1 MTRLLIESEGVIISP
16 DTPIITH
23 SPDSIDEYIV
33 IVNLPEDWD
42 EVHNYIINENN
53 IDGIPNRKVTCS
65 NTQEFSLRSA
75 VYEMSVEEAEL
86 TKTHSKVEDVR
97 LNPDKYYEMS
107 SPETI
112 RYKKV
117 IAFSKPKITAALDSE
132 DISHTN
138 GKRSNWSHLFVNSSP
153 SSKPFQ
159 GSDISDTTKVDRDI
173 TYSITGKN
181 VDSVII
187 DSGVGYLHPEFK
199 NEDGTYR
206 VKDIFLDGPYKV
218 DPEYF
223 DNNGYTYTK
232 VVDGITLG
240 VGIETSRAR
249 EWWTTSSS
257 RSAAFQSLGTVSL
270 SSLYTLGHVATKS
283 TNSNSNQ
290 LIDGH
295 GTACA
300 SQIGGKSFGLA
311 FECNLWNI
319 RIALTGA
326 GGYVSS
332 SVALNA
338 LAIWHNAKKI
348 AFDDPD
354 PTLVNNSYGQSS
366 STGNTSSVVY
376 THGYRG
382 LTQNYVGNGNNS
394 QPPTDSG
401 ACRNHKYFKYGSQS
415 YAYNGTGQYL
425 PSGSTTNS
433 GAENAISA
441 GCIMVASAGNKNQKI
456 STYDDIDYDNWYSN
470 SSNFICRAGGVQ
482 KGFSGN
488 DERKKGTIRVGALDC
503 GVEPTNAPNPYA
515 IRKVCYSSNGP
526 MINIW
531 SPAEYT
537 MAAGYGAASYE
548 DYAREDD
555 VGFYD
560 TWFNGT
566 SSASPNTCSVIAL
579 YLETNR
585 GANQADV
592 HDWLDRYGSVEI
604 DLYDDEDVDPSYY
617 WSQPDQGVNW
627 LAASGQC
634 RNYQG
639 NSSLRGAPKRVLK
652 NPFATDGQPSI
663 SGVEVSGISFSQ
675 S

>member
-16 DTPIITH
+16 DTPVIKH
-23 SPDSIDEYIV
+23 NPDPIDEYIV
-33 IVNLPEDWD
+33 IVNLPEDWE

-53 IDGIPNRKVTCS
+53 IDGIPNRKITCS

-75 VYEMSVEEAEL
+75 VYEMSAEEAEL
-86 TKTHSKVEDVR
+86 TKTHPKVEDVR

-173 TYSITGKN
+173 TYSLTGKN

-223 DNNGYTYTK
+223 DSNGYTYTK

-257 RSAAFQSLGTVSL
+257 RSAAFQSLGTVFL

-283 TNSNSNQ
+283 SNSNSNQ

-300 SQIGGKSFGLA
+300 SQIGGKTFGLA
-311 FECNLWNI
+311 FESNLWNI

-354 PTLVNNSYGQSS
+354 PTLVNNSYGSSS
-366 STGNTSSVVY
+366 STGNTNGVNY
-376 THGYRG
+376 IHGYRG
-382 LTQNYVGNGNNS
+382 EILTYDGNGDNAT
-394 QPPTDSG
+394 PPSNSG
-401 ACRNHKYFKYGSQS
+401 ACRNHKFFKYGSLS
-415 YAYNGTGQYL
+415 YSYNGTGQYL

-433 GAENAISA
+433 GAENAIAA

-503 GVEPTNAPNPYA
+503 GVEPTNASNPYA

-531 SPAEYT
+531 APGEQT

-555 VGFYD
+555 AGFYD

-566 SSASPNTCSVIAL
+566 SAASPNACSVIAL
-579 YLETNR
+579 YLESNR

-604 DLYDDEDVDPSYY
+604 DLYDDEDVDSSYY
-617 WSQPDQGVNW
+617 WSQANDSGWSAP
-627 LAASGQC
+627 SGQC
-634 RNYQG
+634 RNYRG

-663 SGVEVSGISFSQ
+663 SGVEISGISFSQ

>member
-16 DTPIITH
+16 DTPVIKH
-23 SPDSIDEYIV
+23 NPDPIDEYIV
-33 IVNLPEDWD
+33 IVNLPEDWE

-53 IDGIPNRKVTCS
+53 IDGIPNRKITCS

-75 VYEMSVEEAEL
+75 VYEMSAEEAEL
-86 TKTHSKVEDVR
+86 TKTHPKVEDVR

-107 SPETI
+107 SPETL

-117 IAFSKPKITAALDSE
+117 IAFSKPKITAAFDSE

-173 TYSITGKN
+173 TYSMTGKN

-223 DNNGYTYTK
+223 DSNGYTYTK

-257 RSAAFQSLGTVSL
+257 RSAAFQSLGTVFL

-283 TNSNSNQ
+283 SNSNSNQ

-311 FECNLWNI
+311 FESNLWNI

-366 STGNTSSVVY
+366 STGNTNGVNY
-376 THGYRG
+376 IHGYRG
-382 LTQNYVGNGNNS
+382 EILTYDGNGDNAT
-394 QPPTDSG
+394 PPSNSG
-401 ACRNHKYFKYGSQS
+401 ACRNHKYFKYGSSS
-415 YAYNGTGQYL
+415 YSYTGTGQYL
-425 PSGSTTNS
+425 PSSSTTNS
-433 GAENAISA
+433 AAENAISA
-441 GCIMVASAGNKNQKI
+441 GCIMVASAGNKNQKM

-470 SSNFICRAGGVQ
+470 SSNFICRAQGVQ

-503 GVEPTNAPNPYA
+503 GVEPTNASNPYA

-531 SPAEYT
+531 APGEQT

-555 VGFYD
+555 AGFYD

-566 SSASPNTCSVIAL
+566 SAASPNACSVIAL
-579 YLETNR
+579 YLESNR

-604 DLYDDEDVDPSYY
+604 DLYDDEDVDSSYY
-617 WSQPDQGVNW
+617 WSQANDSGWSAP
-627 LAASGQC
+627 SGQC
-634 RNYQG
+634 RNYRG

>member
-16 DTPIITH
+16 DTPVIKH
-23 SPDSIDEYIV
+23 NPDPIDEYIV
-33 IVNLPEDWD
+33 IVNLPEDWE

-75 VYEMSVEEAEL
+75 VYEMSAEEAEL
-86 TKTHSKVEDVR
+86 TKTHPKVEDVR

-173 TYSITGKN
+173 TYSLTGKN

-223 DNNGYTYTK
+223 DSNGYTYTK

-257 RSAAFQSLGTVSL
+257 RSAAFQSLGTVFL

-283 TNSNSNQ
+283 SNSNSNQ

-311 FECNLWNI
+311 FESNLWNI

-354 PTLVNNSYGQSS
+354 PTLVNNSYGSSS
-366 STGNTSSVVY
+366 STGNTNGVNY
-376 THGYRG
+376 IHGYRG
-382 LTQNYVGNGNNS
+382 EILTYDGNGDNAT
-394 QPPTDSG
+394 PPSNSG
-401 ACRNHKYFKYGSQS
+401 ACRNHKFFKYGSLS
-415 YAYNGTGQYL
+415 YSYNGTGQYL

-433 GAENAISA
+433 GAENAIAA
-441 GCIMVASAGNKNQKI
+441 GCIMVASAGNKNQKM

-470 SSNFICRAGGVQ
+470 SSNFICRAQGVQ

-503 GVEPTNAPNPYA
+503 GVEPTNSSNPYA
-515 IRKVCYSSNGP
+515 VRKVCYSSNGP

-531 SPAEYT
+531 APGEQT

-555 VGFYD
+555 AGFYD

-566 SSASPNTCSVIAL
+566 SAASPNACSVIAL
-579 YLETNR
+579 YLESNR

-604 DLYDDEDVDPSYY
+604 DLYDDEDVDSSYY
-617 WSQPDQGVNW
+617 WSQANDSGWSAP
-627 LAASGQC
+627 SGQC
-634 RNYQG
+634 RNYRG

>member
-16 DTPIITH
+16 DTPVIKH
-23 SPDSIDEYIV
+23 NPDPIDEYIV
-33 IVNLPEDWD
+33 IVNLPEDWE

-75 VYEMSVEEAEL
+75 VYEMSAEEAEL
-86 TKTHSKVEDVR
+86 TKTHPKVEDVR

-173 TYSITGKN
+173 TYSLTGKN

-223 DNNGYTYTK
+223 DSNGYTYTK

-257 RSAAFQSLGTVSL
+257 RSAAFQSLGTVFL

-283 TNSNSNQ
+283 SNSNSNQ

-300 SQIGGKSFGLA
+300 SQIGGKTFGLA
-311 FECNLWNI
+311 FESNLWNI

-354 PTLVNNSYGQSS
+354 PTLVNNSYGSSS
-366 STGNTSSVVY
+366 STGNTNGVNY
-376 THGYRG
+376 IHGYRG
-382 LTQNYVGNGNNS
+382 EILTYDGNGDNAT
-394 QPPTDSG
+394 PPSNSG
-401 ACRNHKYFKYGSQS
+401 ACRNHKFFKYGSLS
-415 YAYNGTGQYL
+415 YSYNGTGQYL

-433 GAENAISA
+433 GAENAIAA

-470 SSNFICRAGGVQ
+470 SSNFICRAQGVQ

-503 GVEPTNAPNPYA
+503 GVEPTNASNPYA
-515 IRKVCYSSNGP
+515 VRKVCYSSNGP

-531 SPAEYT
+531 APAEKT

-555 VGFYD
+555 AGFYD

-579 YLETNR
+579 YLESNR

-604 DLYDDEDVDPSYY
+604 DLYDDEDVDSSYY
-617 WSQPDQGVNW
+617 WSQANDSGWSAP
-627 LAASGQC
+627 SGQC
-634 RNYQG
+634 RNYRG

>member
-1 MTRLLIESEGVIISP
+1 MTRLLIETEGVIISP
-16 DTPIITH
+16 DTPVIKH
-23 SPDSIDEYIV
+23 NPDPIDEYIV
-33 IVNLPEDWD
+33 IVNLPEDWE

-75 VYEMSVEEAEL
+75 VYEMSAEEAEL
-86 TKTHSKVEDVR
+86 TKTHPKVEDVR

-173 TYSITGKN
+173 TYSLTGKN

-223 DNNGYTYTK
+223 DSNGYTYTK

-283 TNSNSNQ
+283 SNSNSNQ

-300 SQIGGKSFGLA
+300 SQIGGKTFGLA
-311 FECNLWNI
+311 FESNLWNI

-354 PTLVNNSYGQSS
+354 PTLVNNSYGSSS
-366 STGNTSSVVY
+366 STGNTNGVNY
-376 THGYRG
+376 IHGYRG
-382 LTQNYVGNGNNS
+382 EILTYDGNGDNAT
-394 QPPTDSG
+394 PPSNSG
-401 ACRNHKYFKYGSQS
+401 ACRNHKFFKYGSLS
-415 YAYNGTGQYL
+415 YSYNGTGQYL
-425 PSGSTTNS
+425 PSGSATNS
-433 GAENAISA
+433 GAENAIAA

-503 GVEPTNAPNPYA
+503 GVEPTNASNPYA
-515 IRKVCYSSNGP
+515 VRKVCYSSNGP

-531 SPAEYT
+531 APAEYT

-555 VGFYD
+555 AGFYD

-579 YLETNR
+579 YLESNR
-585 GANQADV
+585 GANQTDV

-604 DLYDDEDVDPSYY
+604 DLYDDEDVDSSYY
-617 WSQPDQGVNW
+617 WSQANDSGWSAP
-627 LAASGQC
+627 SGQC
-634 RNYQG
+634 RNYRG

>member
-16 DTPIITH
+16 DTPVIKH
-23 SPDSIDEYIV
+23 NPDPIDEYIV
-33 IVNLPEDWD
+33 IVNLPEDWE

-75 VYEMSVEEAEL
+75 VYEMSAEEAEL
-86 TKTHSKVEDVR
+86 TKTHPKVEDVR

-173 TYSITGKN
+173 TYSLTGKN

-223 DNNGYTYTK
+223 DSNGYTYTK

-257 RSAAFQSLGTVSL
+257 RSAAFQSLGTVFL

-283 TNSNSNQ
+283 SNSNSNQ

-311 FECNLWNI
+311 FESNLWNI

-354 PTLVNNSYGQSS
+354 PTLVNNSYGSSS
-366 STGNTSSVVY
+366 STGNTNGVNY
-376 THGYRG
+376 IHGYRG
-382 LTQNYVGNGNNS
+382 EILTYDGNGDNAT
-394 QPPTDSG
+394 PPSNSG
-401 ACRNHKYFKYGSQS
+401 ACRNHKFFKYGSLS
-415 YAYNGTGQYL
+415 YSYTGTGQYL

-433 GAENAISA
+433 GAENAIAA
-441 GCIMVASAGNKNQKI
+441 GCIMVASAGNKNQKM

-470 SSNFICRAGGVQ
+470 SSNFICRAQGVQ

-503 GVEPTNAPNPYA
+503 GVEPTNASNPYA

-531 SPAEYT
+531 APGEQT

-555 VGFYD
+555 AGFYD

-566 SSASPNTCSVIAL
+566 SAASPNACSVIAL
-579 YLETNR
+579 YLESNR

-604 DLYDDEDVDPSYY
+604 DLYDDEDVDSSYY
-617 WSQPDQGVNW
+617 WSQANDSGWSAP
-627 LAASGQC
+627 SGQC
-634 RNYQG
+634 RNYRG

>member
-1 MTRLLIESEGVIISP
+1 MTRLLIETEGVIISP
-16 DTPIITH
+16 DTPVIKH
-23 SPDSIDEYIV
+23 NPDPIDEYIV
-33 IVNLPEDWD
+33 IVNLPEDWE

-75 VYEMSVEEAEL
+75 VYEMSAEEAEL
-86 TKTHSKVEDVR
+86 TKTHPKVEDVR

-173 TYSITGKN
+173 TYSLTGKN

-223 DNNGYTYTK
+223 DSNGYTYTK

-283 TNSNSNQ
+283 SNSNSNQ

-300 SQIGGKSFGLA
+300 SQIGGKTFGLA
-311 FECNLWNI
+311 FESNLWNI

-354 PTLVNNSYGQSS
+354 PTLVNNSYGSSS
-366 STGNTSSVVY
+366 STGNTNGVNY
-376 THGYRG
+376 IHGYRG
-382 LTQNYVGNGNNS
+382 EIQTYNGTGDNAT
-394 QPPTDSG
+394 PPSNSG
-401 ACRNHKYFKYGSQS
+401 ACRNHKFFKYGSLS
-415 YAYNGTGQYL
+415 YSYNGTGQYL
-425 PSGSTTNS
+425 PSGSATNS
-433 GAENAISA
+433 GAENAIAA

-503 GVEPTNAPNPYA
+503 GVEPTNASNPYA
-515 IRKVCYSSNGP
+515 VRKVCYSSNGP

-531 SPAEYT
+531 APAEYT

-555 VGFYD
+555 AGFYD

-566 SSASPNTCSVIAL
+566 SAASPNACSVIAL
-579 YLETNR
+579 YLESNR

-604 DLYDDEDVDPSYY
+604 DLYDDEDVDSSYY
-617 WSQPDQGVNW
+617 WSQANDSGWSAP
-627 LAASGQC
+627 SGQC
-634 RNYQG
+634 RNYRG

-663 SGVEVSGISFSQ
+663 SGVEISGISFSQ

>member
-16 DTPIITH
+16 DTPVIKH
-23 SPDSIDEYIV
+23 NPDPIDEYIV
-33 IVNLPEDWD
+33 IVNLPEDWE

-53 IDGIPNRKVTCS
+53 IDGIPNRKITCS

-75 VYEMSVEEAEL
+75 VYEMSAEEAEL
-86 TKTHSKVEDVR
+86 TKTHPKVEDVR

-107 SPETI
+107 SPETL

-117 IAFSKPKITAALDSE
+117 IAFSKPKITAAFDSE

-138 GKRSNWSHLFVNSSP
+138 GRRSNWSHLFVNSSP

-173 TYSITGKN
+173 TYSMTGKN

-223 DNNGYTYTK
+223 DSNGYTYTK

-257 RSAAFQSLGTVSL
+257 RSAAFQSLGTVFL
-270 SSLYTLGHVATKS
+270 SSLYTLEHVATKS
-283 TNSNSNQ
+283 SNSNSNQ

-311 FECNLWNI
+311 FESNLWNI

-354 PTLVNNSYGQSS
+354 PTLVNNSYGSSS
-366 STGNTSSVVY
+366 STGNTNGVNY
-376 THGYRG
+376 IHGYRG
-382 LTQNYVGNGNNS
+382 EILTYDGNGDNAT
-394 QPPTDSG
+394 PPSNSG
-401 ACRNHKYFKYGSQS
+401 ACRNHKFFKYGSLS
-415 YAYNGTGQYL
+415 YSYNGTGQYL

-433 GAENAISA
+433 GAENAIAA
-441 GCIMVASAGNKNQKI
+441 GCIMVASAGNKNQKM

-503 GVEPTNAPNPYA
+503 GVEPTNSSNPYA
-515 IRKVCYSSNGP
+515 VRKVCYSSNGP
-526 MINIW
+526 MINVW
-531 SPAEYT
+531 APAEKT

-555 VGFYD
+555 AGFYD

-566 SSASPNTCSVIAL
+566 SAASPNACSVIAL
-579 YLETNR
+579 YLESNR

-604 DLYDDEDVDPSYY
+604 DLYDDEDVDSSYY
-617 WSQPDQGVNW
+617 WSQANDSGWSAP
-627 LAASGQC
+627 SGQC
-634 RNYQG
+634 RNYRG

>member
-16 DTPIITH
+16 DTPVIKH
-23 SPDSIDEYIV
+23 NPDPIDEYIV
-33 IVNLPEDWD
+33 IVNLPEDWE

-53 IDGIPNRKVTCS
+53 IDGIPNRKVTCL

-75 VYEMSVEEAEL
+75 VYEMSAEEAEL
-86 TKTHSKVEDVR
+86 TKTHPKVEDVR

-117 IAFSKPKITAALDSE
+117 IAFSKPKITAAFDSE

-173 TYSITGKN
+173 TYSMTGKN

-223 DNNGYTYTK
+223 DSNGYTYTK

-257 RSAAFQSLGTVSL
+257 RSAAFQSLGTVFL

-283 TNSNSNQ
+283 SNSNSNQ

-311 FECNLWNI
+311 FESNLWNI

-366 STGNTSSVVY
+366 STGNTNGVNY
-376 THGYRG
+376 IHGYRG
-382 LTQNYVGNGNNS
+382 EILTYDGNGDNAT
-394 QPPTDSG
+394 PPSNSG
-401 ACRNHKYFKYGSQS
+401 ACRNHKYFKYGSSS
-415 YAYNGTGQYL
+415 YAYTGTGQYL
-425 PSGSTTNS
+425 PSSSTTNS
-433 GAENAISA
+433 AAENAISA
-441 GCIMVASAGNKNQKI
+441 GCIMVASAGNKNQKM

-470 SSNFICRAGGVQ
+470 SSNFICRAQGVQ

-503 GVEPTNAPNPYA
+503 GVEPTNASNPYA

-531 SPAEYT
+531 APGEQT

-555 VGFYD
+555 AGFYD

-579 YLETNR
+579 YLESNR

-604 DLYDDEDVDPSYY
+604 DLYDDEDVDSSYY
-617 WSQPDQGVNW
+617 WSQANDSGWSAP
-627 LAASGQC
+627 SGQC

-663 SGVEVSGISFSQ
+663 SGVEASGISFSQ

>member
-16 DTPIITH
+16 DTPVIKH
-23 SPDSIDEYIV
+23 NPDPIDEYIV
-33 IVNLPEDWD
+33 IVNLPEDWE

-75 VYEMSVEEAEL
+75 VYEMSAEEAEL
-86 TKTHSKVEDVR
+86 TKTHPKVEDVR

-173 TYSITGKN
+173 TYSLTGKN

-223 DNNGYTYTK
+223 DSNGYTYTK

-257 RSAAFQSLGTVSL
+257 RSAAFQSLGTVFL

-283 TNSNSNQ
+283 SNSNSNQ

-300 SQIGGKSFGLA
+300 SQIGGKTFGLA
-311 FECNLWNI
+311 FESNLWNI

-354 PTLVNNSYGQSS
+354 PTLVNNSYGSSS
-366 STGNTSSVVY
+366 STGNTNGVNY
-376 THGYRG
+376 IHGYRG
-382 LTQNYVGNGNNS
+382 EILTYDGNGDNAT
-394 QPPTDSG
+394 PPSNSG
-401 ACRNHKYFKYGSQS
+401 ACRNHKFFKYGSLS
-415 YAYNGTGQYL
+415 YSYNGTGQYL

-433 GAENAISA
+433 GAENAIAA
-441 GCIMVASAGNKNQKI
+441 GCIMVASAGNKNQKM

-470 SSNFICRAGGVQ
+470 SSNFICRAQGVQ

-503 GVEPTNAPNPYA
+503 GVEPTNSSNPYA
-515 IRKVCYSSNGP
+515 VRKVCYSSNGP

-531 SPAEYT
+531 APAEKT

-555 VGFYD
+555 AGFYD

-579 YLETNR
+579 YLESNR

-604 DLYDDEDVDPSYY
+604 DLYDDEDVDSSYY
-617 WSQPDQGVNW
+617 WSQANDSGWSAP
-627 LAASGQC
+627 SGQC
-634 RNYQG
+634 RNYRG

>member
-16 DTPIITH
+16 DTPVIKH
-23 SPDSIDEYIV
+23 NPDPIDEYIV
-33 IVNLPEDWD
+33 IVNLPEDWE

-75 VYEMSVEEAEL
+75 VYEMSAEEAEL
-86 TKTHSKVEDVR
+86 TKTHPKVEDVR

-107 SPETI
+107 SPETL

-117 IAFSKPKITAALDSE
+117 IAFSKPKITAAFDSE

-173 TYSITGKN
+173 TYSLTGKN

-223 DNNGYTYTK
+223 DSNGYTYTK

-257 RSAAFQSLGTVSL
+257 RSAAFQSLGTVFL

-283 TNSNSNQ
+283 SNSNSNQ

-311 FECNLWNI
+311 FESNLWNI

-366 STGNTSSVVY
+366 STGNTNGVNY
-376 THGYRG
+376 IHGYRG
-382 LTQNYVGNGNNS
+382 EIQTYTGNGSNPT
-394 QPPTDSG
+394 PPSNSG
-401 ACRNHKYFKYGSQS
+401 ACRNHKYFKYGSLS
-415 YAYNGTGQYL
+415 YSYNGTGQYL

-433 GAENAISA
+433 GAENAIAA
-441 GCIMVASAGNKNQKI
+441 GCIMVASAGNKNQKM

-503 GVEPTNAPNPYA
+503 GVEPTNASNPYA

-531 SPAEYT
+531 APGEQT

-555 VGFYD
+555 AGFYD

-566 SSASPNTCSVIAL
+566 SAASPNACSVIAL
-579 YLETNR
+579 YLESNR

-604 DLYDDEDVDPSYY
+604 DLYDDEDVDSSYY
-617 WSQPDQGVNW
+617 WSQANDSGWSAP
-627 LAASGQC
+627 SGQC
-634 RNYQG
+634 RNYRG